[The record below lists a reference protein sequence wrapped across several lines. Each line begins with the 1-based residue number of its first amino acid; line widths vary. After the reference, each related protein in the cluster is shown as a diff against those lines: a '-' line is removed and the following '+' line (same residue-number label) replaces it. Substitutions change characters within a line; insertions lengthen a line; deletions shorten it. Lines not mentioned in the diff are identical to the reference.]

1 MGETTKDG
9 MFTLTSVEC
18 LGACVNAPMMQI
30 NDNYFVSIIK
40 CLTNNSLYLSFI
52 TLNVVKEP
60 QLYMYIVYDLEMN
73 QIQPLI
79 MCHLHCS
86 WVKINNNITIV

>member
-40 CLTNNSLYLSFI
+40 SLTNIFSTS
-52 TLNVVKEP
+52 V
-60 QLYMYIVYDLEMN
+60 
-73 QIQPLI
+73 
-79 MCHLHCS
+79 S
-86 WVKINNNITIV
+86 